1 MPNTPFKFEEFKYRK
16 TPRIV
21 PGLNWKKKMDLIPG
35 TIRMK
40 RILKKVI
47 FCPLTRGKKRILAF
61 FVNLF
66 KRFTHHLGY
75 IFSLLNIFQW
85 QTGKC
90 HRNPWDD
97 RPCVVLKFFVVAAGA
112 WPCWPPAVPHAISCL
127 CLQNPQFWK
136 HEHRLKGSLH
146 LPFTQAWI
154 LAPIVTPQRAVV
166 PRPNLS
172 PYFCSL
178 HTLFS
183 TDLVS
188 PRATVRIGSKIM
200 PLVFACWWLLLQHQ

>member
-1 MPNTPFKFEEFKYRK
+1 MIFVTL
-16 TPRIV
+16 
-21 PGLNWKKKMDLIPG
+21 LNWFFRWCQWRRSWLG
-35 TIRMK
+35 TACFHSFRQSHAK
-40 RILKKVI
+40 R
-47 FCPLTRGKKRILAF
+47 AF
-61 FVNLF
+61 FYVVIHAQMILNMFL
-66 KRFTHHLGY
+66 Y
-75 IFSLLNIFQW
+75 LNIFQW

-97 RPCVVLKFFVVAAGA
+97 RPCFVLKFFVVAAGA
-112 WPCWPPAVPHAISCL
+112 WPCWPPAVPHAISCI

-188 PRATVRIGSKIM
+188 PRATVRIGSKTM
-200 PLVFACWWLLLQHQ
+200 PHVFACWWLLLQHQ